1 MTTRTAAPS
10 NDRETR
16 SDNIGNTD
24 NNGGQGPTPKL
35 FIFSEEEVLRYGLEF
50 VGFDELRRKKVEE
63 EKNVERFRSFFGVGH
78 KAVTALIK
86 DFPNKDKVFNLQHLF
101 LALNFAKTYD
111 THVVLSGW
119 WKLSETTIDTW
130 VWYYLKK
137 IQELK
142 EKKVI

>member
-50 VGFDELRRKKVEE
+50 VGFDEFARYRVLFAIICLPLMMTRIV
-63 EKNVERFRSFFGVGH
+63 
-78 KAVTALIK
+78 
-86 DFPNKDKVFNLQHLF
+86 DKL
-101 LALNFAKTYD
+101 
-111 THVVLSGW
+111 
-119 WKLSETTIDTW
+119 
-130 VWYYLKK
+130 
-137 IQELK
+137 
-142 EKKVI
+142 

>member
-1 MTTRTAAPS
+1 MTTRTTALAY
-10 NDRETR
+10 DRETR

-35 FIFSEEEVLRYGLEF
+35 FIFFEDEVLRYGLEF
-50 VGFDELRRKKVEE
+50 VGFDKSRRKKVAE
-63 EKNVERFRSFFGVGH
+63 EKNIERFRSFFGVGH
-78 KAVTALIK
+78 KAVTALIE

-101 LALNFAKTYD
+101 LALNVAKTYD

-130 VWYYLKK
+130 LWYYLKK
-137 IQELK
+137 FK
-142 EKKVI
+142 SSRKRR